1 MHAYLKEG
9 EISEQRRKIPYILF
23 FSWNKGGAVGMAL
36 KIDPLTNGCGFES
49 GGASN
54 TEPLGRDDSDL

>member
-1 MHAYLKEG
+1 
-9 EISEQRRKIPYILF
+9 
-23 FSWNKGGAVGMAL
+23 MAL